1 MDIKSK
7 ESIEL
12 EHLLLAL
19 IVTIAIATIVNV
31 FLKKIDIPTVIGY
44 IFTGLIISQI
54 FTFGAEDKEVL
65 EHLAEFGIVFLMF
78 TIGLEFSISQ
88 MKAMK
93 REVFVYGTLQVI
105 LSSILFTVITH
116 LFFDIP
122 LKSAIVIGMALSLSS
137 TAIVIKILN
146 EKGEIHS
153 TYGRATLGVLLFQ
166 DLAVIPM
173 LLMISIFTVKNASVS
188 ELLTQTIISA
198 VIVFVIIFFVGKFF
212 IERFF
217 DWVINSD
224 SEEIFLAAVFLIVIA
239 ASVLA
244 EHFGFS
250 YTLGSFL
257 AGMTI
262 AETKYRFKVEA
273 DLVPFRDILLGI
285 FFVTIG
291 MQIDL
296 QIVVEYGVII
306 LGLMTAI
313 MLIKALVLFVALRFL
328 MQSRTAIK
336 SAFALMQVG
345 EFALAIFALASVNG
359 LISTEINQI
368 MIVTI
373 VLSMI
378 LTPFIL
384 KNIKWLANMLFKE
397 PTKLRERALV
407 STGYTNHIIVC
418 GYGPVGKKLV
428 KRFKENNM
436 LYVILEH
443 DVKLVDQAIA
453 KGEENIFL
461 ANAAQKSVLEHFD
474 IQNSMAIFTAVN
486 NAHNLRLICENID
499 SFGENINSVVTV
511 KNDSQEESISD
522 LNITHVINRRE
533 MITDLLATK
542 ICSFKNNKLNT

>member
-1 MDIKSK
+1 
-7 ESIEL
+7 L

-19 IVTIAIATIVNV
+19 IVTIAIATVVNV

-44 IFTGLIISQI
+44 IVTGLIISQI
-54 FTFGAEDKEVL
+54 FKFGEQDKEIL

-93 REVFVYGTLQVI
+93 KEVFIYGTLQVI
-105 LSSILFTVITH
+105 LSSILFTVIAH
-116 LFFDIP
+116 LFFAIS

-173 LLMISIFTVKNASVS
+173 LLMISIFTVKDASIS
-188 ELLTQTIISA
+188 ELLTQTIVSA
-198 VIVFVIIFFVGKFF
+198 VIVFLIIFIVGKFF

-217 DWVINSD
+217 DWVVNSD

-250 YTLGSFL
+250 FTLGSFL

-296 QIVVEYGVII
+296 EIVAEYGFII

-313 MLIKALVLFVALRFL
+313 MLIKALILFVALRFL

-336 SAFALMQVG
+336 SALALMQVG
-345 EFALAIFALASVNG
+345 EFALAIFALANVNG

-384 KNIKWLANMLFKE
+384 KNVKSIANLLFKE
-397 PTKLRERALV
+397 PTQLRERALV
-407 STGYTNHIIVC
+407 STGYQDHIIVC

-453 KGEENIFL
+453 KGEESIFL

-474 IQNSMAIFTAVN
+474 IKKSMAIFTAVN

-511 KNDSQEESISD
+511 KNDSQQESIAD

-533 MITDLLATK
+533 TITDLLAQK
-542 ICSFKNNKLNT
+542 ICSFKKSQLD